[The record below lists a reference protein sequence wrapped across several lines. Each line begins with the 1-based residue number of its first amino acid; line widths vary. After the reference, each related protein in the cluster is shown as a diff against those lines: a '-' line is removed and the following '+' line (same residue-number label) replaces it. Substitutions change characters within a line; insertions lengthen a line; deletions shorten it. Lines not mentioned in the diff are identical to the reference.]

1 MEVLNL
7 DNNLP
12 QQMKLEDLIK
22 QFSIT
27 SRFVQLN
34 WKPVREEL
42 QGKYCYPWIFS
53 QRAKSIKQY
62 RLVISNVSLSLLFI
76 NNENSRK
83 VIS

>member
-42 QGKYCYPWIFS
+42 QGSTSILGFS
-53 QRAKSIKQY
+53 HSAPN
-62 RLVISNVSLSLLFI
+62 LLSNTD
-76 NNENSRK
+76 
-83 VIS
+83 